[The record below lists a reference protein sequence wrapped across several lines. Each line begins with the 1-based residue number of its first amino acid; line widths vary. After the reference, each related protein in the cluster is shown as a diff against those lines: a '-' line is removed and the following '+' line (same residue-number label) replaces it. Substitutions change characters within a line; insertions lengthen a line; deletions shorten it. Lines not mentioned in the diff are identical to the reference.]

1 MLHPIYTTVLGH
13 PELVADHLAN
23 YMALVREEAGE
34 ATRRI
39 VARIIAGVLA
49 AISAIMAFGLI
60 GIAAMLGVMHGSF
73 HWGLVAVP
81 AVPVV
86 VAVVAGYYAS
96 RPANLDGFED
106 IRAQLEA
113 DVRALHMAGE
123 ARAQ

>member
-34 ATRRI
+34 ASRRI
-39 VARIIAGVLA
+39 VGRIIAGVVA
-49 AISAIMAFGLI
+49 AISAIMALGLI
-60 GIAAMLGVMHGSF
+60 GIAAMMGVMHGSF
-73 HWGLVAVP
+73 HWVLVAVP
-81 AVPVV
+81 AVAVV

-113 DVRALHMAGE
+113 DVRALHLAGE
-123 ARAQ
+123 GRAR